1 MPKVFVTDANP
12 GIDTAIWSKFD
23 GLFNQFKKN
32 FYECQNSLEP
42 KVCTF
47 NTNIFTLNIQIT
59 SCSESVNTTFK
70 QFLNNSNSTLIDMF
84 LAINE
89 RLEEEQNNNDYANWH
104 NTLLIT

>member
-42 KVCTF
+42 K
-47 NTNIFTLNIQIT
+47 
-59 SCSESVNTTFK
+59 
-70 QFLNNSNSTLIDMF
+70 FLNNSNSTLIDMF